1 MATARTNFVE
11 NIFDPV
17 VQFLDKCITQLNQIG
32 TVAAK
37 GVRLDNYFGV
47 FGILGPEW
55 AQVINSFL
63 ASLMFIFILYTIQKY
78 SGVLLWFKDL
88 IKWW

>member
-1 MATARTNFVE
+1 MNFWQ
-11 NIFDPV
+11 NIFGPV
-17 VQFLDKCITQLNQIG
+17 VQFLDRAAGQMGQMG

-37 GVRLDNYFGV
+37 GIRLDNYFGF

-55 AQVINSFL
+55 ARVISSLL
-63 ASLMFIFILYTIQKY
+63 ASLTFLFILFTIQKY
-78 SGVLLWFKDL
+78 SGVLLWFKAL

>member
-1 MATARTNFVE
+1 VSNFLD
-11 NIFDPV
+11 NIFSPV
-17 VQFLDKCITQLNQIG
+17 VQFLDKCITQLNQVG

-37 GVRLDNYFGV
+37 GVRLDNYFGY

-55 AQVINSFL
+55 AKVISSLL
-63 ASLMFIFILYTIQKY
+63 ASLTFLFILYTVQKY
-78 SGVLLWFKDL
+78 SSVLLWFKDL

>member
-1 MATARTNFVE
+1 MSQFVS
-11 NIFDPV
+11 NIFSPV
-17 VQFLDKCITQLNQIG
+17 VQFLDKSIAQLSHMG
-32 TVAAK
+32 SVSAK
-37 GVRLDNYFGV
+37 GIRLDHYFGI

-55 AQVINSFL
+55 ARVISTFL
-63 ASLMFIFILYTIQKY
+63 GCFVFIFILYTIQKY